1 MIDITSE
8 SGFREG
14 KVVVRVGRQIHFIE
28 INKISYIEACNYY
41 ALIHAEGKTYIVRQ
55 TLDDFE
61 KKLTKHDFLRIHR
74 SVVINLNIF
83 TCIERAD
90 NVLLVRT
97 NIGKQFRISRNRQKE
112 IKNRI
117 LMGNAA

>member
-1 MIDITSE
+1 MINIIREGSHP
-8 SGFREG
+8 EG
-14 KVVVRVGRQIHFIE
+14 KVIVRVGRQIHFIE
-28 INKISYIEACNYY
+28 IAKISYIEACNYY
-41 ALIHAEGKTYIVRQ
+41 ALIHAEGRTYIVRQ

-83 TCIERAD
+83 TCIERAN

-97 NIGKQFRISRNRQKE
+97 NIGKHFKISRNRQKE

-117 LMGNAA
+117 LMRHAA